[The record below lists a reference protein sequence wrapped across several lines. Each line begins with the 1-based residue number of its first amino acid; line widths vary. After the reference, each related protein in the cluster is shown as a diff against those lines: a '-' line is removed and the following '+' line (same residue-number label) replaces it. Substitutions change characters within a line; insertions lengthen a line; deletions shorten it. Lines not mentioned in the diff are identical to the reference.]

1 MGSFTPGSPA
11 AQGYR
16 MPAEFEPHAATWLS
30 WPHKEAS
37 WPGKLDRIPPLFVA
51 MVSALVPGE
60 VVGYLGPN
68 GSGKT
73 TTARM
78 LAGLLEPSSGH
89 VEYDGRDIRD
99 DVVAFRKI
107 LGYIP
112 EEPYLYPFLSGSEY
126 LYLIGRLREMP
137 ELLLARKIE
146 AFLELFG
153 LRAAADQAIASYS
166 KGMRQKIVISA
177 ALLHDPAVVLFDE
190 PETGLDVAT
199 TLMLRHLVR
208 TLAARGKTIL
218 YSSHILEVVERV
230 CDRVM
235 VIHQGGVVA
244 DDSIER
250 LRAVLSSSSLEGVFA
265 QLVIR
270 DDPEKLALDL
280 ANLSALGASR

>member
-1 MGSFTPGSPA
+1 MPELRAHRLSKHFSGLRVVHDVDFTI
-11 AQGYR
+11 R
-16 MPAEFEPHAATWLS
+16 
-30 WPHKEAS
+30 
-37 WPGKLDRIPPLFVA
+37 
-51 MVSALVPGE
+51 PGE

-78 LAGLLEPSSGH
+78 MAGLLEPSSGH
-89 VEYDGRDIRD
+89 VEFGGRRIDGDL
-99 DVVAFRKI
+99 VAFRRE

-126 LYLIGRLREMP
+126 LYLVGRLREMP
-137 ELLLARKIE
+137 EMLLSKKIE
-146 AFLELFG
+146 AFLQLFG
-153 LRAAADQAIASYS
+153 LGPAADQAIASYS

-177 ALLHDPAVVLFDE
+177 ALMHDPSVVLFDE

-208 TLAARGKTIL
+208 TLATRGKAIL

-230 CDRVM
+230 CDRVI
-235 VIHQGGVVA
+235 VLHKGVVVA

-250 LRAVLSSSSLEGVFA
+250 LRTLLSRSSLEGVFSD
-265 QLVIR
+265 LVIR
-270 DDPEKLALDL
+270 DDPEQMARDL
-280 ANLSALGASR
+280 ADVSALSA

>member
-1 MGSFTPGSPA
+1 MLNLRAHRLSKHFSGVRVVKDVDFTI
-11 AQGYR
+11 R
-16 MPAEFEPHAATWLS
+16 
-30 WPHKEAS
+30 
-37 WPGKLDRIPPLFVA
+37 
-51 MVSALVPGE
+51 PGE

-78 LAGLLEPSSGH
+78 LAGLLEPSNGH
-89 VEYDGRDIRD
+89 VEYGGFDIRTD
-99 DVVAFRKI
+99 IIAFRRE

-126 LYLIGRLREMP
+126 LYLIGRLREIP
-137 ELLLARKIE
+137 EALLKTKIE
-146 AFLELFG
+146 GFLELFG
-153 LRAAADQAIASYS
+153 LMPAADQAIASYS

-177 ALLHDPAVVLFDE
+177 ALLHDPNVVLFDE

-208 TLAARGKTIL
+208 TLASRGKSIL

-230 CDRVM
+230 CDK
-235 VIHQGGVVA
+235 VIVLHQGAVVA
-244 DDSIER
+244 DDSIAS
-250 LRAVLSSSSLEGVFA
+250 LRTLLSRSSLEGVFS

-270 DDPEKLALDL
+270 QDPEQLARDL
-280 ANLSALGASR
+280 ADVSALGA